1 MTLGFI
7 LLHYAIRRRKK
18 KIKRVAASLDI
29 TMIIRG
35 AGSLMRR
42 EGDCVRTPRTGKVGK
57 EPLMPPGCP
66 TGLSVRWTSFD
77 TRVVTRDLW

>member
-1 MTLGFI
+1 MT
-7 LLHYAIRRRKK
+7 
-18 KIKRVAASLDI
+18 
-29 TMIIRG
+29 IRG
-35 AGSLMRR
+35 TGSLMRR
-42 EGDCVRTPRTGKVGK
+42 EGYCVRTPRTWKVGK

>member
-1 MTLGFI
+1 
-7 LLHYAIRRRKK
+7 
-18 KIKRVAASLDI
+18 
-29 TMIIRG
+29 MIIRD

-57 EPLMPPGCP
+57 EPFLPPGCP

-77 TRVVTRDLW
+77 TRVVTRDLWRTKRQKKTFSFEYLYLPP